1 MSRGLGD
8 VYKRQIRTF
17 EKATRNTL
25 DLSIVPL
32 IRELSHLPIVVDPS
46 HATGR
51 RSLVAPMAKAAIVVG
66 AHGIMVE
73 VHPDPDKAL
82 CDGAQSLTG
91 EGFGQLVKELQRL
104 QGVLATV

>member
-1 MSRGLGD
+1 
-8 VYKRQIRTF
+8 
-17 EKATRNTL
+17 
-25 DLSIVPL
+25 
-32 IRELSHLPIVVDPS
+32 
-46 HATGR
+46 
-51 RSLVAPMAKAAIVVG
+51 
-66 AHGIMVE
+66 MVE

>member
-1 MSRGLGD
+1 MREDGAVEKLESAGYRCIAPPVSRLTGETTEAAWSI
-8 VYKRQIRTF
+8 VEAATA
-17 EKATRNTL
+17 ATR
-25 DLSIVPL
+25 S
-32 IRELSHLPIVVDPS
+32 
-46 HATGR
+46 GR
-51 RSLVAPMAKAAIVVG
+51 KAAIVVG

-104 QGVLATV
+104 QGVLAAV